1 MQERLF
7 LTAAF
12 YFNRKGEQ
20 LMSNKDFAFKAQ
32 KRLQKLCAFGTSK
45 YQIKNKSKALAKEN
59 GSNNWL
65 PIYNNLIRG
74 KIFSYSTFKTYTKN
88 ATRFFK
94 WAAQAHP
101 EIKNINGCKR
111 CIQEYLTVIA
121 PRPGR
126 PLPPWRH
133 LARFTGSPLPN

>member
-20 LMSNKDFAFKAQ
+20 FMSNKDFVFKAQ

-45 YQIKNKSKALAKEN
+45 YQIKNKAKALAKED

-94 WAAQAHP
+94 WVAQTHP
-101 EIKNINGCKR
+101 RN
-111 CIQEYLTVIA
+111 
-121 PRPGR
+121 
-126 PLPPWRH
+126 
-133 LARFTGSPLPN
+133 